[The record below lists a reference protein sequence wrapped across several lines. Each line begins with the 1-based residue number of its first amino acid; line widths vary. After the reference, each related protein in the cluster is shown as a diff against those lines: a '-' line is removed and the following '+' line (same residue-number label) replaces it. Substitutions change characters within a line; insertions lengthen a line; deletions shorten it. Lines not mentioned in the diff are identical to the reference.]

1 MVAIKTYS
9 FRLGKDDE
17 DIKRVLDSMSG
28 PARGKYMKDAIRF
41 YGNLGDEIKLLNKQ
55 IAELTVALE
64 GASPQR
70 HTAAPSNDNGDAGVD
85 ILEASISDL
94 LGM

>member
-1 MVAIKTYS
+1 MKSFS
-9 FRLGKDDE
+9 FRLGRDDE
-17 DIKRVLDSMSG
+17 DIQRTLAAMSLHT
-28 PARGKYMKDAIRF
+28 RSKYVKDAIRF

-55 IAELTVALE
+55 IAELSAALD
-64 GASPQR
+64 GAPLQR
-70 HTAAPSNDNGDAGVD
+70 HTAAPSSDNGDVGVD